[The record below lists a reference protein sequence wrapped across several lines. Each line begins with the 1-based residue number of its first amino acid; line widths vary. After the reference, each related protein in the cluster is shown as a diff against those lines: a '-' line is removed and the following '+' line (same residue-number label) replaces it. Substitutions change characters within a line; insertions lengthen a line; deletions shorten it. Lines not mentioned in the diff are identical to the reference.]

1 MYYVFYSRR
10 QLIQAKAAWTDIL
23 MSIPGGEVLLAE
35 KLGRKRLAPKN
46 RVSRTSTK
54 EKGLGLLETIAKV
67 LLQRL

>member
-1 MYYVFYSRR
+1 
-10 QLIQAKAAWTDIL
+10 
-23 MSIPGGEVLLAE
+23 MSIPGGVVLLAE